1 VISLAREDRVKRIRR
16 ILHATD
22 YSKASERALQ
32 EAVDFAKQNKAE
44 LLVVHV
50 IQPAVPY
57 VAGEDIGAAEL
68 YVKLE
73 ESTKQEAQ
81 RSMNKLV
88 QRLER
93 LKVKAK
99 TLLLRGTP
107 ADQIVKAAKNR
118 RADMIVIGTHG
129 RTGLSKLFMGSVASR
144 VISMAQSPVLTVR
157 GR

>member
-1 VISLAREDRVKRIRR
+1 MKRIRR

-32 EAVDFAKQNKAE
+32 EAVDFAKQNNAE
-44 LLVVHV
+44 MLVVHV
-50 IQPAVPY
+50 IQPVVPY

-81 RSMNKLV
+81 RSMNKLM

-93 LKVKAK
+93 LGVKAK
-99 TLLLRGTP
+99 SLLLRGSP

-118 RADMIVIGTHG
+118 KADMVVIGTHG

-144 VISMAQSPVLTVR
+144 VISTAPSPVLTVR

>member
-1 VISLAREDRVKRIRR
+1 VKRIRR

-32 EAVDFAKQNKAE
+32 GAVDFAKQNHAE
-44 LLVVHV
+44 MLVVHV
-50 IQPAVPY
+50 IQPVVPY

-81 RSMNKLV
+81 RSMNKLM

-93 LKVKAK
+93 LGVKAK
-99 TLLLRGTP
+99 SLLLRGIP
-107 ADQIVKAAKNR
+107 ADQIVKAARNR
-118 RADMIVIGTHG
+118 KADIIVIGTHG

-144 VISMAQSPVLTVR
+144 VISTARCPVLTVR

>member
-1 VISLAREDRVKRIRR
+1 VKRIRR

-32 EAVDFAKQNKAE
+32 EAVDFAKQNDAE
-44 LLVVHV
+44 MLVVHV
-50 IQPAVPY
+50 IQPVVPY

-81 RSMNKLV
+81 RSMDKLM

-93 LKVKAK
+93 LGVKAK
-99 TLLLRGTP
+99 SLLLRGIP

-118 RADMIVIGTHG
+118 KADMIVIGTHG

-144 VISMAQSPVLTVR
+144 VISTAPSPVLTVR

>member
-1 VISLAREDRVKRIRR
+1 VKRIRR

-32 EAVDFAKQNKAE
+32 EAVDFAKQNNAE
-44 LLVVHV
+44 LVVVHV
-50 IQPAVPY
+50 IQPVVPY

-81 RSMNKLV
+81 ASMNKLT

-93 LKVKAK
+93 LGVKVKS
-99 TLLLRGTP
+99 LLLKGAP

-118 RADMIVIGTHG
+118 KADMIVIGTHG

-144 VISMAQSPVLTVR
+144 VISMAQQPVLTVR

>member
-1 VISLAREDRVKRIRR
+1 MKRIRR

-22 YSKASERALQ
+22 YSQASERALQ
-32 EAVDFAKQNKAE
+32 EAVDFAKQNDAE
-44 LLVVHV
+44 LLVLHV
-50 IQPAVPY
+50 IQPVVPY

-73 ESTKQEAQ
+73 ESTKQEAR
-81 RSMNKLV
+81 RSMNKLM

-93 LKVKAK
+93 LGVKAK
-99 TLLLRGTP
+99 TLLLRGIP

-118 RADMIVIGTHG
+118 KADMIVIGTHG
-129 RTGLSKLFMGSVASR
+129 RTGLTKLFMGSVASR
-144 VISMAQSPVLTVR
+144 VISTAQSPVLTVR

>member
-1 VISLAREDRVKRIRR
+1 VISLAREGSVKRIRR

-32 EAVDFAKQNKAE
+32 EAVDFAKQNNAE
-44 LLVVHV
+44 MLVVHV
-50 IQPAVPY
+50 IQPVVPY

-81 RSMNKLV
+81 RSMNKLM

-93 LKVKAK
+93 LRIKAK
-99 TLLLRGTP
+99 SLLLRGIP

-118 RADMIVIGTHG
+118 KADMIVIGTHG

-144 VISMAQSPVLTVR
+144 VISTAPSPVLTVR